1 METTIHLGNLVSV
14 KDLDITD
21 RLADEDLYI
30 DAIDEAI
37 AEIKRLRY
45 RIIELEAAQQSVQ
58 PTCSTC
64 GAKLRSGDIWWNECE
79 NCHSKIASG

>member
-1 METTIHLGNLVSV
+1 MKNL

-58 PTCSTC
+58 PTPPKEQ
-64 GAKLRSGDIWWNECE
+64 G
-79 NCHSKIASG
+79 

>member
-1 METTIHLGNLVSV
+1 MSEEHEKQFASWFAKFITQTQ
-14 KDLDITD
+14 KLDYESICKK
-21 RLADEDLYI
+21 AFM
-30 DAIDEAI
+30 AGV
-37 AEIKRLRY
+37 
-45 RIIELEAAQQSVQ
+45 EAARQSVQ

>member
-1 METTIHLGNLVSV
+1 MKNL

-58 PTCSTC
+58 PTPPL
-64 GAKLRSGDIWWNECE
+64 AKEQG
-79 NCHSKIASG
+79 